1 MRSAPLLLG
10 VCALALLP
18 SSGTTASRAVTFDD
32 TWARAQDPQTME
44 KGLLR
49 SDLKTLRGVRDR
61 TAVWLIA
68 APAARWERE
77 VAPRLLEALDQD
89 PAAFE
94 SVLAKLP
101 SDLPRSGP
109 RVEGGQLK
117 LSLQGGGDGLVTV
130 HMPALL
136 SSDASGA
143 KLLNAHAPNKAH
155 FLAGF
160 QLPVGGPGVV
170 AMHVPR
176 GLRPLS
182 RGMPPKV
189 PLVDVAQGQ
198 SWAALGD
205 EEASG
210 DAARDLRKELGR
222 MATLP
227 KASLTDLRATPRR
240 SASLTDWLRSV
251 RLSGPALA
259 TPEGPYRTL
268 TQAPSTWSTE
278 TRTVRHPTRYV
289 AAAAPV
295 AAVGEDGG
303 AASMVLGVVAFYTP
317 LLLTLEEAP
326 LLVGADPMAFAK
338 AVHAGEVPLLVDGGQ
353 ALFYRPWVE
362 RWAKGKALK
371 PGGKDTSVPE
381 AREQVAVWGDKYKLR
396 GLARASEG
404 AIPVRLAPVP
414 DKEREALIDSAQVAW
429 GRVWAEDL
437 TAWLKHLEPGLKP
450 GKQAPLWAFAPDA
463 GGQLIEAT
471 FALPKG
477 AMAAAPSYLSGMGT
491 RGGGGGG
498 GAEVLHGSA
507 GESLGG
513 SGSSDLSVEVLDMFS
528 SDAFCPLGRRA
539 VAGLEFALDGVA
551 EGRPVALQVEWDLR
565 MGGRSVRMDSFTV
578 RREAGTHEV
587 DFELVCPD
595 RAGDAQLEV
604 VLVDPGGNI
613 AAEGTL
619 ELDARAYG
627 GRSWAPLSMP
637 SPKSCLAFGGG
648 GGDGEFSVAT
658 SQGLS
663 GSQVQSAVRGFQEQT
678 LRCYD
683 AGGGNGTVQL
693 ELHVG
698 CDGVVISSDVV
709 SETTGDAAFA
719 ECVADTFRYAPFP
732 AHDREG
738 GALFEVP
745 LRYD

>member
-1 MRSAPLLLG
+1 MRASVVLG
-10 VCALALLP
+10 VLALTLLP
-18 SSGTTASRAVTFDD
+18 SSGTTASRSVTFED

-49 SDLKTLRGVRDR
+49 SDLRTLRGIRDR
-61 TAVWLIA
+61 SAVYLVA

-77 VAPRLLEALDQD
+77 VAPRLLEALDAD
-89 PAAFE
+89 PASFE

-109 RVEGGQLK
+109 GVEGGQLK
-117 LSLQGGGDGLVTV
+117 LSLSGGGDGLVTV

-136 SSDASGA
+136 SAEPSGA
-143 KLLNAHAPNKAH
+143 KLLNAHDPNKAH

-160 QLPVGGPGVV
+160 QLTVGGPTVA

-182 RGMPPKV
+182 RGMPPRV

-205 EEASG
+205 DEASG
-210 DAARDLRKELGR
+210 DAARDLRKELSR

-227 KASLTDLRATPRR
+227 KVSVPSLRPTPRR
-240 SASLTDWLRSV
+240 SAALTDWLRSV

-268 TQAPSTWSTE
+268 TQAPSGWATE
-278 TRTVRHPTRYV
+278 TRTVRHPSRYV
-289 AAAAPV
+289 ALAAPV
-295 AAVGEDGG
+295 AAVGDDGG
-303 AASMVLGVVAFYTP
+303 TASMVLGVVAFYTP

-326 LLVGADPMAFAK
+326 LLVGADPLEFAK
-338 AVHAGEVPLLVDGGQ
+338 AVHSGEVPFFADGGE

-362 RWAKGKALK
+362 RWAKGKGAK
-371 PGGKDTSVPE
+371 PGGKESSVAD
-381 AREQVAVWGDKYKLR
+381 AREQVSAWGDKHKLP
-396 GLARASEG
+396 GLTRAAKG
-404 AIPVRLAPVP
+404 PIPVRLATVP
-414 DKEREALIDSAQVAW
+414 ASEREGLIDSAQVAW
-429 GRVWAEDL
+429 GRVWSEDL

-450 GKQAPLWAFAPDA
+450 GKQAPLWAFAPRA
-463 GGQLIEAT
+463 GGELLEAT
-471 FALPKG
+471 FALSTG

-498 GAEVLHGSA
+498 GAETLHGTA
-507 GESLGG
+507 GESMGG
-513 SGSSDLSVEVLDMFS
+513 GGASDLSVEVLDMFS

-551 EGRPVALQVEWDLR
+551 EGRPVPLQVEWDLR

-587 DFELVCPD
+587 DFELTCPD
-595 RAGDAQLEV
+595 RAGDARLEV

-627 GRSWAPLSMP
+627 GRSWGALSMP

-658 SQGLS
+658 TQGLS
-663 GSQVQSAVRGFQEQT
+663 GAQVQSAVRGFQEQT

-693 ELHVG
+693 ELLVG
-698 CDGVVISSDVV
+698 CDGVVMSSEVV
-709 SETTGDAAFA
+709 AETTGDVDFA